1 MVELEIKK
9 QYEKFRLDVAFKSEK
24 KRIGILGA
32 SGCGKS
38 LTLKSIAGI
47 ERPEKGR
54 IVIDGVTLFDA
65 GKKIFLKPQKRK
77 VGYLFQNYA
86 LFPNMTVEQ
95 NIGIGFTGNKEDK
108 QKMVEQL
115 IHHFQLDG
123 LEKLYPS
130 KLSGGQQQRTALAR
144 IMAYEPDVILLDE
157 PFSALDVFLK
167 DRLQQEMMEL
177 LSDYDGTVILV
188 SHSRDEIY
196 RFSEELLVIDDGKQ
210 ICYGDTKAIF
220 DCPEQVEAARLTGCK
235 NIVQVKR
242 LDEHSIEIPDWGTR
256 LHLEQEIDAE
266 ITHIGLRAH
275 EFIPVWG
282 EREDNCIPVKVKGK
296 AEFPFEWKYFLKGE
310 TEESDDIC
318 WYVQK
323 NLWDE
328 LTEKGIPDYLKL
340 PEKEILL
347 LK

>member
-210 ICYGDTKAIF
+210 ICYGDTKEIF
-220 DCPEQVEAARLTGCK
+220 DHPKKVEAARLTGCK
-235 NIVQVKR
+235 NIVPAER
-242 LDEHSIEIPDWGTR
+242 LDAHHVRIPDWGTC
-256 LHLEQEIDAE
+256 LHLKQMIDVD

-323 NLWDE
+323 TLWAE
-328 LTEKGIPDYLKL
+328 LEEKGIPDYLKL

>member
-242 LDEHSIEIPDWGTR
+242 LDEHSIEIPDWGIR

-282 EREDNCIPVKVKGK
+282 EREDNCIPVKEKGK